1 MGSEVAGGTPG
12 RPSKVARLIEQH
24 GFDEV
29 GAELERR
36 WTADDPDER
45 QSLRELASYFNRRIL
60 AAALADTGV
69 QPLDGEVSNLYRL
82 LTGDDVSVAERTR
95 AERQLERDGVDVD
108 ELQADFVSYQAIR
121 TYLTSHRDAEYDR
134 DEGESLERALESIQ
148 RLRSRTAS
156 VAESRLEQLRESD
169 RLSLGSPRVTVD
181 VRVLCEDCGAQFDVG
196 DLDGDGCD
204 CP

>member
-108 ELQADFVSYQAIR
+108 ELRADFVSYQAIR

-156 VAESRLEQLRESD
+156 VAESRLEQLRASD
-169 RLSLGSPRVTVD
+169 RLSLGSPRVTVE
-181 VRVLCEDCGAQFDVG
+181 VRVLCEDCGAQFDVAE
-196 DLDGDGCD
+196 LDDDGCD

>member
-60 AAALADTGV
+60 AAAVADTGV

-82 LTGDDVSVAERTR
+82 LTGDDVGVAERTR

-108 ELQADFVSYQAIR
+108 ELRADFVSYQAIR

-134 DEGESLERALESIQ
+134 HEGESLERALESIQ

-181 VRVLCEDCGAQFDVG
+181 VRVLCEDCAAQFDVG